1 MRVGGIMSLPAGSER
16 RERMILAALTLT
28 AVLSCCGIGAFG
40 SALLSAGPPDT
51 AEPVA
56 PTVAAS
62 GDSRTAPSPMPP
74 SGVPTSTSAPVPTSA
89 PRPTLTRSPRVTA
102 VPTTAPGSQETPTD
116 VGTLVPDSVG
126 ASASAPDGQ
135 DASGAPVS
143 FAPAMLVD
151 GQVDTAWRVPGDG
164 IGQWLAFAFD
174 ADVTVRNL
182 YIVTGYTKIDP
193 TDGANRFLENRRVTR
208 VRITF
213 SETQYLDVPLRDA
226 PEVQM
231 ITINPPVTTRNV
243 WLTIQDSTAHGG
255 RDFAAISEV
264 VIAGTR

>member
-1 MRVGGIMSLPAGSER
+1 MSLPAGPER
-16 RERMILAALTLT
+16 RERMILIALTLT

-40 SALLSAGPPDT
+40 SALLSAGPLNT
-51 AEPVA
+51 AEPAA
-56 PTVAAS
+56 PTAVAS
-62 GDSRTAPSPMPP
+62 GDARTAPATVPP
-74 SGVPTSTSAPVPTSA
+74 SGVPTSTSAPVPTPA
-89 PRPTLTRSPRVTA
+89 PRPTLTRSPRITA
-102 VPTTAPGSQETPTD
+102 VPTTTPEPQESPAD

-126 ASASAPDGQ
+126 ASASAPDGL
-135 DASGAPVS
+135 DAAGATVS

-174 ADVTVRNL
+174 DDVTVRTL

-193 TDGANRFLENRRVTR
+193 NDGTNRFLENRRVTR

-213 SETQYLDVPLRDA
+213 SETNYLDVPLRDA

-243 WLTIQDSTAHGG
+243 WLTIQDSTDHGG

-264 VIAGTR
+264 LIAGTR